1 MPHLIERFKEI
12 WLFILDL
19 FIPQAQALD
28 GEALYRD
35 RILVNINFAI
45 LFIVITTG
53 ILIPSLISIT
63 SAGAKIADLLIILLM
78 SGISLSLA
86 VLRITGQSLIAA
98 NILLTVIWGVFFFS
112 SFYFGGALAP
122 TLPALF
128 LLPLIAAMLAGARLS
143 IAWAVMM
150 IMSLLVLFY
159 LVKTG
164 YQFEQIIINE
174 NFSTAWIIILLAVGV
189 VISSVVSIYSA
200 LNRSLRKV
208 LSKKNELLE
217 FLASHDPLTKLPNR
231 RNFYHQL
238 DIASKRARRY
248 EQRFGL
254 LMIDLNGFKGVND
267 TYGHRAGDLLLLN
280 IATRLRLSV
289 RQTDMI
295 ARIGGDE
302 FVIILDNIDSEEQV
316 RSIAKKLFKKI
327 EKPMLLQQAT
337 VELKASIG
345 AAIYPDHGCD
355 LQSLQEKADKAMYVS
370 KSRTEPYVLWEEQ
383 LFT

>member
-1 MPHLIERFKEI
+1 MLQLIDRFKEI

-19 FIPQAQALD
+19 FIPQVQALD

-45 LFIVITTG
+45 LFIVITIG
-53 ILIPSLISIT
+53 ILIPYLISIT
-63 SAGAKIADLLIILLM
+63 SAGAKIANILIILLM

-98 NILLTVIWGVFFFS
+98 NILLTVIWAVFFFS

-128 LLPLIAAMLAGARLS
+128 LLPLIAAMLGGTRLS
-143 IAWAVMM
+143 VVWTVMM

-189 VISSVVSIYSA
+189 VISSVVTIYAA

-231 RNFYHQL
+231 RNFYHHL

-254 LMIDLNGFKGVND
+254 LMIDLNGFKGIND

-316 RSIAKKLFKKI
+316 GAVAKKLFKKI

-383 LFT
+383 LFA